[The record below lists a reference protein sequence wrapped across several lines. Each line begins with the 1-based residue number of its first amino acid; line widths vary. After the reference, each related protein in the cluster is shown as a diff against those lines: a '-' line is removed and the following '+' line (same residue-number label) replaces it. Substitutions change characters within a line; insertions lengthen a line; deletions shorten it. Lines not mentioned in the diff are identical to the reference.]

1 MDGDK
6 DRMIPLVEIA
16 RHNIKPEVI
25 VNEILISAMKV
36 VGELFGSGQMQLPF
50 VLQSAETMKKT
61 VDHLNPYLP
70 KIEKAVDTTLILGTV
85 KGDVHDVGKNL
96 VGIILSNNGFK
107 VINLG
112 IKVDLDSFV
121 NSLKESN
128 ASAIGMSGLLVK
140 STQVMKDNL
149 EAMKEAGITIPILLG
164 GAALTRT
171 FIDDFC
177 RPFYDGPI
185 FYCKDAF
192 DGVTAMARIEKGG
205 ELDTNLHGKAG
216 EEKTKIAKKEVI
228 IPPFK
233 ELKMPNREVEI
244 PTPPFWGRRVME
256 VGKDFPIE
264 LAFEWINHKMLFK
277 QRWGY
282 NSKGLSKKEYEKQLE
297 EKVWPAYERIKKLF
311 IEEDLF
317 KPTAIYGYFPVRSDD
332 NTLLVFDESEGY
344 NSESEVN
351 TEPLKDV
358 IGRATCRFD
367 FPRQGKKPHRAL
379 SDFFHSDRHD
389 VLAMTCVSAG
399 SKITEYERTLYDK
412 GEYTEYYMVH
422 GLGVELAEALAEIVH
437 KQIRMDLNIS
447 DNEKANLSD
456 VRMNKYQGARYSFG
470 YAACPDLEL
479 NRPLFDL
486 LKPEEFG
493 IELSETFQIH
503 PEQSTSALVVY
514 HPNASYYNV

>member
-6 DRMIPLVEIA
+6 ERMIPLVEQA
-16 RHNIKPEVI
+16 RHNIAPERI
-25 VNEILISAMKV
+25 VNEILIDAMKV

-70 KIEKAVDTTLILGTV
+70 KQEKTTETTLVLGTV

-96 VGIILSNNGFK
+96 VDIILTNNGFK

-112 IKVDLDSFV
+112 IKVELDSFIQA
-121 NSLKESN
+121 LKESN

-149 EAMKEAGITIPILLG
+149 DAMKEAGITIPILLG
-164 GAALTRT
+164 GAALTRA

-177 RPFYDGPI
+177 RPSYDGPI

-192 DGVTAMARIEKGG
+192 DGVTAMSRIEAGN
-205 ELDTNLHGKAG
+205 LDTNLHPADSM
-216 EEKTKIAKKEVI
+216 EKPEKAKKEII
-228 IPPFK
+228 IPPFE
-233 ELKMPNREVEI
+233 ELKMPSRDVRV

-256 VGKDFPIE
+256 VGKDFPLE
-264 LAFEWINHKMLFK
+264 LAFEWINHKILFK

-282 NSKGLSKKEYEKQLE
+282 SSKGLSDEAYEKQLE
-297 EKVWPAYERIKKLF
+297 TKVWPAYERIKQQFLD
-311 IEEDLF
+311 EDLF
-317 KPTAIYGYFPVRSDD
+317 DATVIYGYYPVRSDD
-332 NTLLVFDESEGY
+332 NTLLIFDESEGWT
-344 NSESEVN
+344 SEADVN
-351 TEPLKDV
+351 REPLSEC
-358 IGRATCRFD
+358 IGRAEHTMS
-367 FPRQGKKPHRAL
+367 FPRQHKKPHRAL
-379 SDFFHSDRHD
+379 SDFYHRDRHD
-389 VLAMTCVSAG
+389 VLGMTCVSAG
-399 SKITEYERTLYDK
+399 SKLSAYEKELYDK

-437 KQIRMDLNIS
+437 KQIRLDLNIC
-447 DNEKANLSD
+447 DNEKPVLSD
-456 VRMNKYQGARYSFG
+456 VRMNKYEGARYSFG
-470 YAACPDLEL
+470 YPACPDLEL
-479 NRPLFDL
+479 NKPLFEL
-486 LKPEEFG
+486 LRPEEFG

-514 HPNASYYNV
+514 HPNATYYNI